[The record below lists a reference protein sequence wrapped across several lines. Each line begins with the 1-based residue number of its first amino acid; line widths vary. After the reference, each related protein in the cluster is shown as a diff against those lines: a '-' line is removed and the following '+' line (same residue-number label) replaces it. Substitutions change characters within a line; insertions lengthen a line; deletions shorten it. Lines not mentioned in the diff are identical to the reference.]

1 MSTDP
6 MAEIRATFFAECEE
20 LIEALTDGLSALA
33 SGNVGKDTVNAVFRA
48 VHSIKGG
55 AGAFGFEA
63 LVQFAHRFETA
74 MDEVR
79 SDRIAA
85 DAQNVAIFFRSA
97 DHLADL
103 ISHARGGRETD
114 PTIEAQLLDELE
126 GLAAGMPEEDTTPI
140 DFEPM
145 TFSLDDF
152 GPDDPDGPSLFFI
165 NFVPF
170 PKLFASGNDPVYVL
184 SELSGLGS
192 TTILCATDNLP
203 DLEELDPQV
212 CYLSWTIE
220 LRTSQSI
227 EEIRATGAFVEGLC
241 HFEVTDQGS
250 VQGAG
255 APLGLGAFDP
265 DDTSATPTP
274 DLVDPAPTAHQA
286 RIQGLQIIAPPKVQP
301 LQDGAASPA
310 ATRADAPPAPPRADL
325 PVEAKSREAAPEQRP
340 TVRVDLDRIDRLVN
354 LVGEL
359 VINQSMLS
367 QEISAAG
374 LAKNTSIAIGLEEFL
389 HLSRNIQESVM
400 MIRARPIKPLFSRM
414 ARTVRETAMDTGK
427 QVRLHTEGENTEI
440 DKTLVERL
448 ADPLN
453 HMIRNAIDHGLEKTE
468 VRLANGKSPEGVVTL
483 SASHRSGRVV
493 IEVRDDGAGIDRP
506 KVLAAAIKKG
516 LVPADQAMS
525 DSDID
530 SLLFVAGFST
540 ASVVSNL
547 SGRGVGMDVVRN
559 AIQDIGGR
567 ISIFSAPG
575 KGTTFSISLPL
586 TLAVLDGMVVQVAG
600 ERIVVPLSAIL
611 ETLSLN
617 TDNVSDLGNGQR
629 IVKIR
634 DSLVTVLDLGV
645 ELGYRDLPCTSE
657 NAVLLLITQDNGS
670 QVAIAV
676 DRIEEQRQVVI
687 KGIEKNYGRVP
698 GIAAATILGDGSIA
712 LILDPADF
720 VALASGRDKLST
732 GHPLALAG

>member
-1 MSTDP
+1 MAIDP
-6 MAEIRATFFAECEE
+6 LAEIRLTFFAECEE

-33 SGNVGKDTVNAVFRA
+33 AGNVGKDTVNAVFRA

-55 AGAFGFEA
+55 ASAFGFEA
-63 LVQFAHRFETA
+63 LVQFAHLFETA
-74 MDEVR
+74 MDELR
-79 SDRIAA
+79 SGRIPA
-85 DAQNVAIFFRSA
+85 DAPNVAIFFRSA
-97 DHLADL
+97 DHLADQ
-103 ISHARGGRETD
+103 ISHARGGRATD
-114 PTIEAQLLDELE
+114 PTVEAQLLDELE
-126 GLAAGMPEEDTTPI
+126 SLVQWVPEDDTVLI
-140 DFEPM
+140 QFEP
-145 TFSLDDF
+145 TAVSLNDFS
-152 GPDDPDGPSLFFI
+152 PVNEAGPSRFI
-165 NFVPF
+165 IRFVPF
-170 PKLFASGNDPVYVL
+170 PELFASGNDPLFVL
-184 SELSGLGS
+184 SELASFGY
-192 TTILCATDNLP
+192 TTIHCATENLP
-203 DLEELDPQV
+203 DLEDLDPQV

-220 LRTSQSI
+220 LQSAMGI
-227 EEIRATGAFVEGLC
+227 DAIREAGAFVEGLC
-241 HFEVTDQGS
+241 RFDVTELES
-250 VQGAG
+250 VQNTISPQAL
-255 APLGLGAFDP
+255 PAFDP
-265 DDTSATPTP
+265 EDEAPLTP
-274 DLVDPAPTAHQA
+274 DLVSAAHFAVAPSPQPEPTTAPLDGSP
-286 RIQGLQIIAPPKVQP
+286 RPQGNAAPNWAFRNAGPK
-301 LQDGAASPA
+301 LAS
-310 ATRADAPPAPPRADL
+310 
-325 PVEAKSREAAPEQRP
+325 EAKPRDSAAEQRP

-400 MIRARPIKPLFSRM
+400 MIRAQPIKPLFSRM
-414 ARTVRETAMDTGK
+414 ARTVRETALEAGK

-453 HMIRNAIDHGLEKTE
+453 HMIRNAIDHGLEKAD
-468 VRLANGKSPEGVVTL
+468 VRRANGKSPEGVVTL
-483 SASHRSGRVV
+483 SAGHRSGRVV

-506 KVLAAAIKKG
+506 KVLATAIRKG

-530 SLLFVAGFST
+530 SLLFLAGFST

-567 ISIFSAPG
+567 ISIFSEPG

-586 TLAVLDGMVVQVAG
+586 TLAVLDGMVVQVAD

-611 ETLSLN
+611 ETLTLN
-617 TDNVSDLGNGQR
+617 TSDVSDLGNSQR

-634 DSLVTVLDLGV
+634 DGFVSLLDLGV
-645 ELGYRDLPCTSE
+645 ELGYRDLPCDSE
-657 NAVLLLITQDNGS
+657 SAVLLLIAQDNGNP
-670 QVAIAV
+670 VAIAV

-720 VALASGRDKLST
+720 VALACGSPKMST
-732 GHPLALAG
+732 GQLALAG